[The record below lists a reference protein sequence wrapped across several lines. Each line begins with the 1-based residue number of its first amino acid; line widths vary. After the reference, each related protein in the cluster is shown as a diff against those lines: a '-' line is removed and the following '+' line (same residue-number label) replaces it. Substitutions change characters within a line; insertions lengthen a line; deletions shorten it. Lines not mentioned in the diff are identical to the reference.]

1 MVVQVLDDL
10 CALAR
15 PRLRHEEGDGGPLH
29 RVQNTPLV
37 AVDGQPL
44 LQHLRLS
51 LCPAP
56 AESRRGQIPVLRIH
70 DILVWIRIRGSMHLN
85 NGSGS
90 SYFRHRPSRGQQ
102 KTNLKKIFCLL
113 LFEGTIT
120 SFFKEIQKEAQNVG
134 IYFFFLL
141 FLLDDRRIRIH
152 ASD

>member
-29 RVQNTPLV
+29 RVQDTQLV

-56 AESRRGQIPVLRIH
+56 AESNRIQIHEVLYH
-70 DILVWIRIRGSMHLN
+70 
-85 NGSGS
+85 
-90 SYFRHRPSRGQQ
+90 
-102 KTNLKKIFCLL
+102 
-113 LFEGTIT
+113 
-120 SFFKEIQKEAQNVG
+120 
-134 IYFFFLL
+134 
-141 FLLDDRRIRIH
+141 
-152 ASD
+152 